1 MRYLFITL
9 TILYSAV
16 SFAQQNTD
24 SISVA
29 QAPKEVEIK
38 MSMSDF
44 EKLNKE
50 KDNAI
55 AKHRNLLDKYNELLK
70 QDSINTKKLL
80 KLNTDYPILEAK
92 YKDLLSAQE
101 KADKCLLNTASNFL
115 YIPYEAY
122 GVQEIAIPA
131 FEAVS
136 NQELKNKHEI
146 KLYLLKSYQTDIKS
160 LLEFIFTAEKELSN
174 PFAKNAKDLLIRFQS
189 AQFYVNYKKYNDWN
203 NTYLGLKIISVEKQ
217 LKTFDGNTHKLNLEA
232 IKNELN
238 SCLKTIENL

>member
-1 MRYLFITL
+1 MRYSFITL

-29 QAPKEVEIK
+29 QAPKELEIK

-50 KDNAI
+50 RDNAI
-55 AKHRNLLDKYNELLK
+55 AKHRNILNKYNELLK
-70 QDSINTKKLL
+70 QDSIKTEKLL

-115 YIPYEAY
+115 YIPYEDY
-122 GVQEIAIPA
+122 SVQEIAIPA

-136 NQELKNKHEI
+136 NQELKNKYEI

-160 LLEFIFTAEKELSN
+160 LLEFISAVEKELDN
-174 PFAKNAKDLLIRFQS
+174 PFAKNAKDLVIQLRNS
-189 AQFYVNYKKYNDWN
+189 QFSVTYRKYDDWS
-203 NTYLGLKIISVEKQ
+203 NTFLGKRIISIENQ
-217 LKTFDGNTHKLNLEA
+217 LKAYDGKTHKLNLEA

-238 SCLKTIENL
+238 TCLKTIEDL